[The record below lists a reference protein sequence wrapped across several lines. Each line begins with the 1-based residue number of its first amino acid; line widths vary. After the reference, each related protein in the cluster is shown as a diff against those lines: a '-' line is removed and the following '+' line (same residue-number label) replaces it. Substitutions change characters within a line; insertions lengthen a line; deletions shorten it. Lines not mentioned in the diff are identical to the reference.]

1 MNFALFNLLLKLS
14 IPVNFL
20 AKVPE
25 GLALG
30 VEKEIVELGEPQLDL
45 LLRSRSAALLL
56 VALLRRLVTGCCLCH
71 CCVCLV
77 KFR

>member
-1 MNFALFNLLLKLS
+1 MLIIWLNFALFNLLVKLS

-30 VEKEIVELGEPQLDL
+30 VEEEIVELGEPQLDLL

-56 VALLRRLVTGCCLCH
+56 VALLRLLGCS
-71 CCVCLV
+71 
-77 KFR
+77 